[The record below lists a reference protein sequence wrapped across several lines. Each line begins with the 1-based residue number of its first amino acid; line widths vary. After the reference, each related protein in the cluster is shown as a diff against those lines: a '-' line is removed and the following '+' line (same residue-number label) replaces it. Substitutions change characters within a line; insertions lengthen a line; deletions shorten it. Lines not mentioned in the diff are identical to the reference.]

1 MFMYCMITPFESIGG
16 FWWCFLLIKIHA
28 YLDVFLRHFD
38 KVQMV
43 APTGNSNKV
52 KNLKSNVKKNI
63 RRFGLV
69 KKMFF

>member
-1 MFMYCMITPFESIGG
+1 M
-16 FWWCFLLIKIHA
+16 LIKIHA